1 MATWKK
7 IVVESSSGTISQNT
21 TGSAATLTTART
33 IAGVSFNGSAD
44 ISLNNNAITNGAG
57 YTTNTGTV
65 SSLGDLSV
73 TATASELNILDG
85 ATVTTAELNYVT
97 GVTSGIQNQLDGKSA
112 SSHTHSNYAPLASPT
127 FTGTVTIP
135 NLIVSG
141 STTTVN
147 TEEIKLAD
155 NRILLNSNASDYTSL
170 SANNGSSTS
179 AGLEI
184 ERGSAEN
191 AYLTFRELGSASATA
206 HKGQWY
212 MYRPYE
218 ATSAQ
223 ANSNDIERLAAV
235 QSLQYKAGAPTS
247 SDEGHIEGGL
257 LYDTTNN
264 NIYLCLDPY
273 VNNSGG
279 GAA

>member
-33 IAGVSFNGSAD
+33 IAGVSFDGSAD

-65 SSLGDLSV
+65 SSLDDLSV

-85 ATVTTAELNYVT
+85 ATVATAELNYVT
-97 GVTSGIQNQLDGKSA
+97 GVTSAIQTQLDAK
-112 SSHTHSNYAPLASPT
+112 APLASPT

-155 NRILLNSNASDYTSL
+155 NRILLNSNASGYTSL

-184 ERGSAEN
+184 ERGDAEN